1 LHRYN
6 KKKRNKNIDNCIK
19 RTRDWILGMQSKNGG
34 WGSFDADNT
43 YSYLNY
49 IPFADHG
56 ALLDPP
62 TADVSARCLSFL
74 AQIQNSKNRIET
86 NSINQAIKY
95 LLAEQEKDG
104 SWFGRWGT
112 NYIYGTWSVLS
123 ALNLV
128 EFEDKKNVIKKAI
141 QYLENIQ
148 NVDGGWGEDGRSY
161 DKNFVD
167 YKIQSTISQTSWALL
182 ALMSAGQIDSDT
194 VKKGIN
200 FLTLKKSQWYEKY
213 FTAVGF
219 PKVFYLKYHGYSEY
233 FPLLAL
239 SRYNNLISSNSKKTL
254 FGV

>member
-1 LHRYN
+1 
-6 KKKRNKNIDNCIK
+6 
-19 RTRDWILGMQSKNGG
+19 MQSKNGG

-43 YSYLNY
+43 YSYLNF

-74 AQIQNSKNRIET
+74 AQIQNTKDKIET
-86 NSINQAIKY
+86 NSINQAVKY

-128 EFEDKKNVIKKAI
+128 EFEDKKNVIRKAI
-141 QYLENIQ
+141 QFLENIQ

-161 DKNFVD
+161 DKNFLG

-182 ALMSAGQIDSDT
+182 ALMSAGLIDSDT

-200 FLTLKKSQWYEKY
+200 FLTLKKNQWYEKY

-239 SRYNNLISSNSKKTL
+239 SRYNNLISSNSKKPL